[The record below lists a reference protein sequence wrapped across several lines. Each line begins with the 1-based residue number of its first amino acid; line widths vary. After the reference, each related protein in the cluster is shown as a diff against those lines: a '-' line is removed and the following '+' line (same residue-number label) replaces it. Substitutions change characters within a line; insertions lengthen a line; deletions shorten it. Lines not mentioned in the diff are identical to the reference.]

1 MTAKI
6 VEVMALILEDLSKNF
21 SLEEVHKNL
30 IEDKKYDNKTIATA
44 FSWVYDKLMSESKRG
59 KNSVLPKERNFRILS
74 NEEIEILGF
83 DNYNYV
89 IRLINVGLLRFSDLD
104 LILEQLNMFPN
115 ERVSKEIINWLI
127 LFSLVEDNFNISPG
141 SRILLTHSDTIN

>member
-6 VEVMALILEDLSKNF
+6 VEVMAIILEDLNKNF

-30 IEDKKYDNKTIATA
+30 IENKQYDNKTVATA
-44 FSWVYDKLMSESKRG
+44 FSWVYDKLMSESKRA

-74 NEEIEILGF
+74 NEELELLGF
-83 DNYNYV
+83 ENYNYV

-115 ERVSKEIINWLI
+115 EKVSKEIINWLI
-127 LFSLVEDNFNISPG
+127 LFTFVEDDFNMSPG